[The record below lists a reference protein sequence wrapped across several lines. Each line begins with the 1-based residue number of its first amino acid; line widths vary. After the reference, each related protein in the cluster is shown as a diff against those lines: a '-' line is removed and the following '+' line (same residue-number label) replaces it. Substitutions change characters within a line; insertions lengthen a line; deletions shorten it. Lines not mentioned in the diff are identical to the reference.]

1 MNLNNGLMDNT
12 FTLMKEEYLKNGC
25 TTWDEYHLSPENNSE
40 KNIKLYN
47 KDLLD
52 GTLRITKPCLITLQE
67 NIYFN
72 PNRPETW
79 LDKDDEITSNTTQ
92 AKKLDPNRVLDWMPS
107 QTKESNKQYF
117 EKDVRFGYTLGFF
130 AAIAVECDNVIIDLN
145 GFTIEQHE
153 EHALQQRFFAVI
165 ELADQPFIPKQG
177 PANFGKNLRSAN
189 RLMIMNGTIGNSS
202 HHGIH
207 GNSARY
213 IYFKDLVFS
222 NFEVAAVSLN
232 GCRNVSFENVTVD
245 GNNTNI
251 KVLGTYSAARFIKL
265 FCQMIMPA
273 IILPDSYQ
281 DVYDKFI
288 EEADSVFNNHILKN
302 GLGSELYDNKSG
314 LIDGNAY
321 GILIHPSGVAVGEL
335 LANRSNSS
343 ANQTTQYYMNN
354 VHINNIKGKIN
365 EILGLQDSNK
375 KMLTDPSGS
384 IFQFFNGIAKQ
395 QGNKYYYQGTT
406 LSDMQLEL
414 IRIVK
419 LNPEI
424 KSHLGNLN
432 LPESLLKWKDN
443 SDFFFEL
450 NDGYLIGTDESK
462 FKVIGNGDSM
472 FHVNKGMFGM
482 RIDGLNKG
490 YFNNVT
496 ISNTSNTG
504 VKGSELAGNYL
515 MSHPGQKS
523 MKGYHGHHTYGIV
536 FCAVN
541 DVEVNQMFIDNVTS
555 ENGSAFGLAIANE
568 SSNLVGN
575 KIQVRNVTCCQQ
587 PYDYVSYVWPNPPT
601 IARGLKVFRNIE
613 FVSLNGLIIKSI
625 NNSPNSLSD
634 QDVEINSIINIKN

>member
-12 FTLMKEEYLKNGC
+12 FTLMKEEYLKNGSI
-25 TTWDEYHLSPENNSE
+25 TWDEYHSSEDNSE

-47 KDLLD
+47 KDLVN

-72 PNRPETW
+72 PNRPESW
-79 LDKDDEITSNTTQ
+79 LDKDGVVTSDVSKAT
-92 AKKLDPNRVLDWMPS
+92 KLDPNRVLDWMPS
-107 QTKESNKQYF
+107 QSKESNKQYF

-145 GFTIEQHE
+145 GYTIEQHI
-153 EHALQQRFFAVI
+153 EHVLQQRFFAVI

-177 PANFGKNLRSAN
+177 PANFGKTLRSAN
-189 RLMIMNGTIGNSS
+189 RLMIMNGTIGKSS

-213 IYFKDLVFS
+213 IYFKDLVFT

-245 GNNTNI
+245 GNSTDI

-265 FCQMIMPA
+265 FCQMILPA
-273 IILPDSYQ
+273 IMLPESYQ
-281 DVYDKFI
+281 DVYNKFI
-288 EEADSVFNNHILKN
+288 EEMDGVFNHHILKN
-302 GLGSELYDNKSG
+302 GTESELYDNKTG

-335 LANRSNSS
+335 LKDRSNSS

-365 EILGLQDSNK
+365 EILALQDSNK

-384 IFQFFNGIAKQ
+384 IFQFFNGISRQ
-395 QGNKYYYQGTT
+395 DGNKYYYQGTT

-414 IRIVK
+414 TRIVK
-419 LNPEI
+419 LNPEV

-432 LPESLLKWKDN
+432 LPEVLLQWKDN
-443 SDFFFEL
+443 SDFFFAL
-450 NDGYLIGTDESK
+450 NDGYLVGTDGTK
-462 FKVIGNGDSM
+462 FKVIGNGDTM

-490 YFNNVT
+490 VFNNVT
-496 ISNTSNTG
+496 ITNTSNSG
-504 VKGSELAGNYL
+504 RKGSELAGNYL
-515 MSHPGQKS
+515 LSHPGQKS

-541 DVEVNQMFIDNVTS
+541 DIEVNQMFIDNVVS
-555 ENGSAFGLAIANE
+555 EHGSAFGLAIANE
-568 SSNLVGN
+568 TSNLIGN
-575 KIQVRNVTCCQQ
+575 KIQVRNVTCCQEE
-587 PYDYVSYVWPNPPT
+587 YDYVSYIWPNPPT
-601 IARGLKVFRNIE
+601 IARGVKVFRNIE
-613 FVSLNGLIIKSI
+613 FVSLNGLVIKSI
-625 NNSPNSLSD
+625 NNSPKSLND
-634 QDVEINSIINIKN
+634 QEVEINSIINIKN